1 MKTAYFN
8 DLHDRQDTKWREKLS
23 VVDNIFPSWRLFYKS
38 PLPKRSDDLQ
48 WRILHCVLATNV
60 FVSKFNSNVLPFCHF
75 CNGHDTVFHV
85 FNECP
90 RLEPLFALLE
100 GILIGLD
107 FVFNKM
113 IFIYGYKYSKANKE
127 RCTFANFIIGQAKLA
142 IWKTCRLA
150 IEGRIVN
157 VLKMFK
163 ALVESRIRVEYIFF
177 KTADNM
183 VEFTFKWCANSGLFV
198 VGDDDSLIFNW

>member
-1 MKTAYFN
+1 MSPEVCPEAIQEGKLLNFERLKCLPFQTAGKKSIYQVCVKTAYFN

-38 PLPKRSDDLQ
+38 PLPKRSGDLQ

-60 FVSKFNSNVLPFCHF
+60 FSMYCLFHSNVLPFCHF

-142 IWKTCRLA
+142 IWKTCRLS
-150 IEGRIVN
+150 IEGWIVN

-163 ALVESRIRVEYIFF
+163 ASNE
-177 KTADNM
+177 
-183 VEFTFKWCANSGLFV
+183 
-198 VGDDDSLIFNW
+198 